1 MTELHEGF
9 RAQYIVSA
17 PEEAAIIT
25 TIIII
30 IIGLSSLN

>member
-17 PEEAAIIT
+17 PEEAAII
-25 TIIII
+25 I
-30 IIGLSSLN
+30 IIGLSSLD